1 LGIGAK
7 TVKALVDYV
16 RSGKTPKPLIDT
28 GFYYYDAT
36 NIEKPEIKGNL
47 YQ

>member
-7 TVKALVDYV
+7 TVEALVNYV
-16 RSGKTPKPLIDT
+16 RNKKTPKPLIDT